1 MADLASDQRTTHAVW
16 EITLKCNLACSH
28 CGSRAGD
35 ARPKELS
42 TAEALD
48 LVRQLDEA
56 GIKEI
61 TLIGGE
67 AYLRPD
73 WLQIAAEIH
82 RRGLM
87 CTMVTG
93 GLGISAHL
101 ARRMAEAGL
110 SSVSLSID
118 GLEATHDE
126 LRGVKGAWR
135 AAFQALRHL
144 REAGVLTSVNTQVN
158 RASMPEL
165 EALYALIAAEGIHSW
180 QVQLTVP
187 MGNAADRPELL
198 LQPYELLELFPLLAR
213 LAERGVREGVRL
225 RPGNNLGYFG
235 PYEALLRGAGNAAGH
250 WGGCQAGV
258 QVLGIEADGAIK
270 GCPSLPTTPYT
281 GGNIRDMALDEIIM
295 ATAPLAFNREA
306 QSSPE
311 AAVADLWGFCRG
323 CYYAELCRGGC
334 TWTSHVTLGKR
345 GNNPYC
351 HHRALEMAKAGKR
364 ERLVPAEAAPGL
376 PFDYGRFELVEEA
389 WPAGEAAPA

>member
-1 MADLASDQRTTHAVW
+1 
-16 EITLKCNLACSH
+16 
-28 CGSRAGD
+28 
-35 ARPKELS
+35 
-42 TAEALD
+42 
-48 LVRQLDEA
+48 
-56 GIKEI
+56 
-61 TLIGGE
+61 
-67 AYLRPD
+67 
-73 WLQIAAEIH
+73 
-82 RRGLM
+82 
-87 CTMVTG
+87 
-93 GLGISAHL
+93 
-101 ARRMAEAGL
+101 
-110 SSVSLSID
+110 
-118 GLEATHDE
+118 
-126 LRGVKGAWR
+126 
-135 AAFQALRHL
+135 
-144 REAGVLTSVNTQVN
+144 VNTQVN